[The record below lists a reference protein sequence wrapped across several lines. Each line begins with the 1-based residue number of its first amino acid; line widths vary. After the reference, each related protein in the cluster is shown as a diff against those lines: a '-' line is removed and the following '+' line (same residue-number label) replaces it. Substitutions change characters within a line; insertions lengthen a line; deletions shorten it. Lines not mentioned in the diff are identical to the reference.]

1 MILLQD
7 RAGYAQRI
15 LATLRQF
22 QRPSHV
28 ALRHA
33 SAAQVPL
40 LRSQLQRPIRFRSMS
55 GHVVLSAQMQHI
67 GQVAAF
73 KWLQR
78 QPKLTHII
86 QRHMVRIRNA
96 CRAGLGRKSPIK
108 ILAQRLDP
116 ASCASLPFKND
127 RLEAQFAKLVG
138 AGKGR
143 QASAHN
149 DHSSLPLGR
158 ANKRCRSERRTRCCN
173 QETPPIHH
181 ASSSSLVSRTAET
194 ASQYLEKT
202 VSAPAIRLFHYQS
215 RTVFLKSARSCRS
228 ASLPAPADEC
238 VVGIVADPYRTP
250 IFAFT
255 LLCDATLRPPV
266 GQRSPQPLKGTKGK
280 ESQPNQAGNN
290 VYGPHTS
297 HDINILVVLE
307 FAVKLPWSP
316 LEEEL
321 AAQAGHKVV
330 TQRCASHFTPPTV
343 DR

>member
-40 LRSQLQRPIRFRSMS
+40 LRSQLQRPIRFRAMS

-96 CRAGLGRKSPIK
+96 CRSGLGRKSPIK

-116 ASCASLPFKND
+116 ASSAPLPFKN
-127 RLEAQFAKLVG
+127 EGHFQ
-138 AGKGR
+138 
-143 QASAHN
+143 
-149 DHSSLPLGR
+149 
-158 ANKRCRSERRTRCCN
+158 
-173 QETPPIHH
+173 QEQDPPN
-181 ASSSSLVSRTAET
+181 
-194 ASQYLEKT
+194 T
-202 VSAPAIRLFHYQS
+202 VSYNTSSGELSPPLEVSTRAITSRSDAPAQ
-215 RTVFLKSARSCRS
+215 
-228 ASLPAPADEC
+228 
-238 VVGIVADPYRTP
+238 
-250 IFAFT
+250 
-255 LLCDATLRPPV
+255 RPDN
-266 GQRSPQPLKGTKGK
+266 G
-280 ESQPNQAGNN
+280 
-290 VYGPHTS
+290 
-297 HDINILVVLE
+297 
-307 FAVKLPWSP
+307 
-316 LEEEL
+316 
-321 AAQAGHKVV
+321 
-330 TQRCASHFTPPTV
+330 
-343 DR
+343 